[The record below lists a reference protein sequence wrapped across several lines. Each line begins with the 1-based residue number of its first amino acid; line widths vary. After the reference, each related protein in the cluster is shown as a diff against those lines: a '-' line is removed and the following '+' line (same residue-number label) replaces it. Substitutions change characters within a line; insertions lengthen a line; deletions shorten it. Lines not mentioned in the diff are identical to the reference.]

1 MSVNHELRVV
11 EGVAKLL
18 EKDSFNDVT
27 IVTSNGQVK
36 ANKVILCATSE
47 YFATRICNNNIF
59 TSKEQVVT
67 IEETNKGT
75 MELVLRYLYTGKME
89 YEDLNLREYL
99 DLLWLL
105 KTMELLDLFS
115 TIEKYLI
122 ENIREETYSFE
133 KLLLTASY
141 SEQLELPKSREK
153 YCMSLIL
160 TLKR

>member
-11 EGVAKLL
+11 ESVAKLL

-47 YFATRICNNNIF
+47 YFAARICNNNSF
-59 TSKEQVVT
+59 KSKEEVVT
-67 IEETNKGT
+67 IQETNKET
-75 MELVLRYLYTGKME
+75 MGLVLRYLYTGKMEYE

-105 KTMELLDLFS
+105 KTMELWDLLS
-115 TIEKYLI
+115 MIEKYLI
-122 ENIREETYSFE
+122 ENIREETY
-133 KLLLTASY
+133 T
-141 SEQLELPKSREK
+141 SRRGTK
-153 YCMSLIL
+153 GKQS
-160 TLKR
+160 